1 MRFRLIVEGFN
12 IISYIISE
20 RGLDLNKEIIWHG
33 RGGQGV
39 VTANEILAETAISE
53 GKYVKAFPEFG
64 PERMGAPIKAFTRI
78 SESPI
83 KVHSQ
88 VYHADI
94 VVVLDST
101 LIGKVNVLSGLKE
114 DGFLL
119 ANFPGTPKELQKLLK
134 TEIEVHAVNG
144 TKISMEEIGRPV
156 ANTAMLGAL
165 TKISPLVRY
174 ESLQDQI
181 STKFQGKLSE
191 KVIVK
196 NITALERAYKEVL

>member
-12 IISYIISE
+12 IISYIIGE
-20 RGLDLNKEIIWHG
+20 RGFDLNKEIVWHG

-78 SESPI
+78 SKSPI

-88 VYHADI
+88 VYHPDI
-94 VVVLDST
+94 VVVMDPT
-101 LIGKVNVLSGLKE
+101 LIGKADILEGLKK
-114 DGFLL
+114 DGFIL

-134 TEIEVHAVNG
+134 TDVEVHTVNA
-144 TKISMEEIGRPV
+144 TKISLEEIGRPV
-156 ANTAMLGAL
+156 ANTAILGAL
-165 TKISPLVRY
+165 TKISPLVSY
-174 ESLQDQI
+174 ETLQDQL
-181 STKFQGKLSE
+181 STKFQGKLSD
-191 KVIVK
+191 KVILK
-196 NITALERAYKEVL
+196 NLSALERGYSEVL